1 MPTLTGPLS
10 SRSDHATGLDALI
23 GAPRAEILRRLD
35 AVLTAGELARN
46 MLYTPSVITHHLT
59 AMERA
64 GLVTR
69 ERRGRQV
76 LVHRSPRGTS
86 LLRLYEW

>member
-1 MPTLTGPLS
+1 
-10 SRSDHATGLDALI
+10 
-23 GAPRAEILRRLD
+23 
-35 AVLTAGELARN
+35 